1 MNWVDIVLL
10 IILAVF
16 VLRGISRGLFRESFA
31 LAGVFFGLVLAINR
45 YVALGAVIS
54 SEISVFSIRIASLIA
69 FVLIF
74 VGIALLGTFLGIAL
88 HSISRRLIARSLDQ
102 GGGVLFGLAEGAV
115 VCSVILLL
123 VSVSPLSGRA
133 SEWIKGSMLAPH
145 LMKVG
150 PSIYDR
156 LVSITPGKAKTFM
169 DKLRN
174 LNELEKLI
182 PGEEA

>member
-1 MNWVDIVLL
+1 
-10 IILAVF
+10 
-16 VLRGISRGLFRESFA
+16 
-31 LAGVFFGLVLAINR
+31 
-45 YVALGAVIS
+45 
-54 SEISVFSIRIASLIA
+54 
-69 FVLIF
+69 
-74 VGIALLGTFLGIAL
+74 
-88 HSISRRLIARSLDQ
+88 
-102 GGGVLFGLAEGAV
+102 
-115 VCSVILLL
+115 
-123 VSVSPLSGRA
+123 
-133 SEWIKGSMLAPH
+133 MLAPH